1 MSFEQ
6 QQPRKTGT
14 GLGVGVILFFIM
26 GFIIFSVYT
35 DEVNETISDIQTG
48 AEIASTIKGF
58 TDLLPLSLANV
69 AVEGDVICDLDLQ
82 IPILLSNRAFFGST
96 MADVITDE
104 LGTKLPANEIAE
116 FLDKPEFLYIQI
128 ENVPNPTFEWKNC
141 FNEGQ
146 PGIASLIP
154 IFNSQLA
161 SEKLSLLSFS
171 ENTRTINPISVDSP
185 DLPLPSFTESSDISV
200 AISGKDDR
208 GLFLIDKY
216 NKAVFLRTVVVQ
228 DGLTYPVL
236 ETLRFTIEN
245 TKADNYNI
253 SLTSR
258 NPINENRIGDPVT
271 IRICGLNSDL
281 TQKTQC

>member
-1 MSFEQ
+1 MSFQENNN
-6 QQPRKTGT
+6 RRRNGGATGILLLLAI
-14 GLGVGVILFFIM
+14 GL
-26 GFIIFSVYT
+26 IFYVMYT
-35 DEVNETISDIQTG
+35 DEIQGTVQAVQTVNEAQNV
-48 AEIASTIKGF
+48 IKGF

-69 AVEGDVICDLDLQ
+69 AVEGDIICDLDLQ

-96 MADVITDE
+96 MGDVITNE
-104 LGTKLPANEIAE
+104 LGTKLPANEISE

-146 PGIASLIP
+146 PGIAALIP

-171 ENTRTINPISVDSP
+171 ENTRSINPISVDSP
-185 DLPLPSFTESSDISV
+185 DLPLPSFTQSSDISV
-200 AISGKDDR
+200 AISGKDNR
-208 GLFLIDKY
+208 GLFLIDKF
-216 NKAVFLRTVVVQ
+216 NKAVFLRTIVIP

-245 TKADNYNI
+245 TKADDYDI

-258 NPINENRIGDPVT
+258 NPINENRIGDPVA

>member
-1 MSFEQ
+1 MSFQ
-6 QQPRKTGT
+6 PQPPRKTGT
-14 GLGVGVILFFIM
+14 GLGVGVVLFFVI
-26 GFIIFSVYT
+26 GIFLYSLYT
-35 DEVNETISDIQTG
+35 DEVNETITNIQTG
-48 AEIASTIKGF
+48 AEIADTIKGF
-58 TDLLPLSLANV
+58 TDLIPLSLANV
-69 AVEGDVICDLDLQ
+69 AVEGDIICDLDLQ
-82 IPILLSNRAFFGST
+82 IPIMLSNRAFFGST

-104 LGTKLPANEIAE
+104 LGSKLPANEISE
-116 FLDKPEFLYIQI
+116 FLDTPEYLYIQI

-141 FNEGQ
+141 FNEGSSS
-146 PGIASLIP
+146 IASLIP

-171 ENTRTINPISVDSP
+171 ETARSINPISVDSP
-185 DLPLPSFTESSDISV
+185 DLPLPSFTVSSDISV

-216 NKAVFLRTVVVQ
+216 NKAVFLRTITIP

-236 ETLRFTIEN
+236 DTLRFTIEN
-245 TKADNYNI
+245 TKVDDYNI

-258 NPINENRIGDPVT
+258 IPINENRIGDPVD
-271 IRICGLNSDL
+271 IKICGLNSDL